1 MIIIWNGTLF
11 KGELLFQNEF
21 SLSVKFTCKISE
33 TTWIMTNIYGP
44 CSSERKNAF
53 IDWFNNIDMPDDSD
67 WLILGDFDFI
77 RNPTDRNKQ
86 GGDIN
91 EMLAFN
97 DSISKLGLIELPL
110 KGRNFTWSNMQQD
123 PLLERLDWFFT
134 SSSWTLNY
142 PTTLVYPLVKPIS
155 DHVPCV
161 VSIET
166 KIPKAKKFRFENYW
180 LSHSDF
186 QSVVQ
191 AAWNIPVEFSDS
203 AKRVNGKFKNLRRS
217 LKLWAKNLRCLKKL
231 ISKVNEVI
239 EMLDIFEEMR
249 PLITEE
255 WNLRDILK
263 SHVLTLLHNQNV
275 YWKHRGKIKWVKLGN
290 ENTKFFHTKATINY
304 RHNYISMLL
313 NEN

>member
-11 KGELLFQNEF
+11 KGELQFQNEF
-21 SLSVKFTCKISE
+21 SLSVKFTCRISE
-33 TTWIMTNIYGP
+33 ATWIMTNIYGP

-53 IDWFNNIDMPDDSD
+53 IDWFSNIDMTDDTD
-67 WLILGDFDFI
+67 CLILSDFNFI

-110 KGRNFTWSNMQQD
+110 KGRKFTWSNMQHD

-142 PTTLVYPLVKPIS
+142 LATLVYPLVKPIS

-166 KIPKAKKFRFENYW
+166 KIPKEIFFRFENYW
-180 LSHSDF
+180 LNHSEF
-186 QSVVQ
+186 KLVVQ
-191 AAWNIPVEFSDS
+191 AAWNI
-203 AKRVNGKFKNLRRS
+203 
-217 LKLWAKNLRCLKKL
+217 
-231 ISKVNEVI
+231 
-239 EMLDIFEEMR
+239 
-249 PLITEE
+249 
-255 WNLRDILK
+255 
-263 SHVLTLLHNQNV
+263 
-275 YWKHRGKIKWVKLGN
+275 
-290 ENTKFFHTKATINY
+290 
-304 RHNYISMLL
+304 LL
-313 NEN
+313 NF